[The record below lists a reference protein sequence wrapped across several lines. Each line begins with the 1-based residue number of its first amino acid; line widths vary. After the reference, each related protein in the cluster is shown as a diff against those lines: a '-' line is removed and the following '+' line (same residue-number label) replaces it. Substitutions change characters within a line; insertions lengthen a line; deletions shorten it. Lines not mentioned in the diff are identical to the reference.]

1 MVLALTSPA
10 GRGSASAGE
19 VQWLRYR
26 ISMRPTMASTLWLE
40 LLGGLL
46 IVLGL
51 LLAWAAWAIAQ
62 YSIEPGL
69 EKNLLKLRIDLGGFT
84 NGLARNIATAGASM
98 AAVGAVLFFGANH
111 LVRLFRLLLGLAAL
125 LAVGVWVWLAFR

>member
-1 MVLALTSPA
+1 MV
-10 GRGSASAGE
+10 
-19 VQWLRYR
+19 
-26 ISMRPTMASTLWLE
+26 STLWLE

-51 LLAWAAWAIAQ
+51 LLAWAAWAIAG

-69 EKNLLKLRIDLGGFT
+69 EKNLLKVRIDLGGFT
-84 NGLARNIATAGASM
+84 QGLAQNIATAGASM
-98 AAVGAVLFFGANH
+98 AAVGAVLFFGASY

-125 LAVGVWVWLAFR
+125 LAIGVWLWLVLK